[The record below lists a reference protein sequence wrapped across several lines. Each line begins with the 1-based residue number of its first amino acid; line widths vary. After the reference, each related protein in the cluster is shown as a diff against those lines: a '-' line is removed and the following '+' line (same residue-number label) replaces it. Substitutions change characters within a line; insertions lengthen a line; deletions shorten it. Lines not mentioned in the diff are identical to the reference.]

1 MKDSFSLFLQLL
13 ISRGLQLEGQ
23 VVMEE
28 QDLQMM
34 VMTSQKTSPLQYLI
48 ASTMQDRV
56 RTTVEKSQVCP
67 LIFDLQHLKM
77 PSAWLHL

>member
-1 MKDSFSLFLQLL
+1 MFLTLSIPQLL

-28 QDLQMM
+28 QDLQVM
-34 VMTSQKTSPLQYLI
+34 VMSGQKSSPLQYLI

-56 RTTVEKSQVCP
+56 RAAVAQSQVFF
-67 LIFDLQHLKM
+67 LNLDKHVGQ
-77 PSAWLHL
+77 A